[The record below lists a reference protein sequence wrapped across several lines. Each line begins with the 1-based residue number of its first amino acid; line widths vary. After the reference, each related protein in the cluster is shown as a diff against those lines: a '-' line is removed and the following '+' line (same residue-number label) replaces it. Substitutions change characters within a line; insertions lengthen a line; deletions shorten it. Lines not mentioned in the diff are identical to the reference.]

1 MLSVPGELCWCVG
14 LLSQA
19 GCGGEVAVCM
29 AGVMVLRALK
39 PSKAVLGSSLTKIH
53 KNRAVDTV
61 CSMALGCLLSALGGS
76 NQLNAVFCWSFSE
89 IKGKLVME
97 CHGKQMGNNVQLK
110 HQLFTHCLLQT

>member
-29 AGVMVLRALK
+29 AGVMVLPALK

-53 KNRAVDTV
+53 KNRAMDT
-61 CSMALGCLLSALGGS
+61 MLLHVPWLAPLCLGGF
-76 NQLNAVFCWSFSE
+76 QAA
-89 IKGKLVME
+89 E
-97 CHGKQMGNNVQLK
+97 CCV
-110 HQLFTHCLLQT
+110 LLELL